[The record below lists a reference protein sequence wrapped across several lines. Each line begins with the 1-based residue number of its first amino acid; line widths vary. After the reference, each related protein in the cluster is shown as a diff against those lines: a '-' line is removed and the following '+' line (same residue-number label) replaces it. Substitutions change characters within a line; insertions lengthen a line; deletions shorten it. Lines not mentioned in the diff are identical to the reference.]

1 MTITVVIPTLPAP
14 PLRSNPTNF
23 AERAD
28 NFLGALPNYGVA
40 LNQFATEAN
49 GMAADINQAATSAQA
64 SADAAAQVSEVS
76 AWISDGPYSVGQA
89 VWSPNNFKTY
99 RNKTGT
105 NTTTAPDAD
114 ATNWAPVSGQGDALL
129 VGTQEFTGSNTF
141 SGAATTISN
150 LFIGSNTG
158 KASVVFSSTNNRTVT
173 LVDPG
178 ADSQFVLT
186 AGDQVIAGIKQFS
199 GKVLLSNGLASSP
212 SIAFSSDG
220 LQDTGF
226 YWGGTDG
233 TFMIANNGVKSG
245 EFQSGGNLIMVGNV
259 TGYSDERL
267 KTDWV
272 TPSHDFIHRLAQV
285 KTGTYTRVDTGDRQA
300 GVSAQ
305 SLQEVLPEAVTESV
319 SGMLSVAYGNAALY
333 TCVVLAKE
341 VVRLKGL
348 VSKLLEE

>member
-28 NFLGALPNYGVA
+28 NFLGALPAYGTA
-40 LNQFATEAN
+40 LNNFAVEVNSISQSIENFSA
-49 GMAADINQAATSAQA
+49 SAQA
-64 SADAAAQVSEVS
+64 SADAAAQVSGVS
-76 AWISDGPYSVGQA
+76 AWVSGGTYSVGEA

-99 RNKTGT
+99 RNRTGV
-105 NTTTAPDAD
+105 NTTTAPDVD
-114 ATNWAPVSGQGDALL
+114 GTNWAPVSGQGDALL
-129 VGTQEFTGSNTF
+129 VGSQEFTGNNVF
-141 SGAATTISN
+141 SGSATTINN
-150 LFIGSNTG
+150 LLIGSNTG
-158 KASVVFSSTNNRTVT
+158 KSTIVFNSANSRTVT
-173 LVDPG
+173 IIDPG
-178 ADSQFVLT
+178 VDSQVVLT
-186 AGDQVIAGIKQFS
+186 AGDQTVAGVKQFS
-199 GKVLLSNGLASSP
+199 GKLMVSDGLASSP

-267 KTDWV
+267 KQDWQA
-272 TPSHDFIHRLAQV
+272 PAQDFLTALSKV
-285 KTGTYTRVDTGDRQA
+285 KVGSYTRIDTGDRQV

-341 VVRLKGL
+341 VVRLKEL